1 MTFSLAVTR
10 FAPELESEYV
20 TQRLKNAEPMV
31 RFVYLV
37 AGILPLLLY
46 CLQLIVSDD
55 QLPRFSALEA
65 IYYLFWLSVLGLTFN
80 PKFPAATP
88 WSIVT
93 FVFITSLFFS
103 ISDLV
108 ASQSMISTSMP
119 VSLFLL
125 FGIVICQLGFRL
137 TVVVGIT
144 AIVIPLIISAGN
156 NNQDMRQ
163 LLANGVMMSV
173 WFVLCLFASMLLDRN
188 NRRLFQYEKQLTQ
201 ARDLTED
208 LLDQSF
214 KANEAK
220 SRFLA
225 NMSHE
230 IRTPLTSIMGY
241 ADSALENPTQDNL
254 NETLNI
260 IKRNSKHLLSII
272 NDILDLSK
280 IEAEQLTLENIPYP
294 LFELTTGVTNMM
306 SRVAAEKGIM
316 FDVSYHFPLP
326 EFIYCDPT
334 RIKQILLN
342 LTNNAIKFTE
352 SGGVTVRIGASD
364 NQRHLHIEVADTGI
378 GMTEE
383 ESQRVFEAFTQADTS
398 TSRKYG
404 GTGLGLHLTKQLVKA
419 MDGELTLKSEK
430 NKGST
435 FSIKLPLKTPKSI
448 AWLNQVPE
456 VFYTQLEKLQ
466 HQDVNELFG
475 NVLLAEDNIDNQN
488 LIKSMLQNLGL
499 YVTTANNGEQAV
511 ELALANDFDLIL
523 MDIQM
528 PVMDGMRATQLLRK
542 SGDETP
548 IIALTANVMQ
558 HEIKQYQQNGFNDW
572 LAKPIAKQTFINTI
586 QKYVRSEARG
596 IDLIDQESPEF
607 IAMTKDF
614 ITHLRQ
620 DYQKLTKLMA
630 TEDWQEIGKVCHAI
644 KGTAG
649 NFGYSKLSIAAGK
662 VEQAL
667 KTNDV
672 DTIYAAWV
680 KLCAEIEKAI

>member
-1 MTFSLAVTR
+1 MTISLAVNR
-10 FAPELESEYV
+10 FAPELEQEYIA
-20 TQRLKNAEPMV
+20 QRLQNAEPML

-37 AGILPLLLY
+37 AGLLPFVFY
-46 CLQLIVSDD
+46 VSKLFVGEN
-55 QLPRFSALEA
+55 QLPQFSAIEL
-65 IYYLFWLSVLGLTFN
+65 IYYLFWISVIGLSFSSRI
-80 PKFPAATP
+80 PAAMP
-88 WSIVT
+88 WSIIT
-93 FVFITSLFFS
+93 FVFITTLFFS
-103 ISDLV
+103 ISELV
-108 ASQSMISTSMP
+108 AAKSILATSMP

-144 AIVIPLIISAGN
+144 AITIPLLVSIST
-156 NNQDMRQ
+156 NQD
-163 LLANGVMMSV
+163 LHHLFANGLMMLV
-173 WFVLCLFASMLLDRN
+173 WLVLSLFASMILDRN
-188 NRRLFQYEKQLTQ
+188 NRRLFEYEKQLMQ

-241 ADSALENPTQDNL
+241 ADAAIDNPTQENL

-280 IEAEQLTLENIPYP
+280 IEAEQLRLESIPYP

-306 SRVAAEKGIM
+306 SHVAAEKGLM
-316 FDVSYHFPLP
+316 FDVSYQFPLP

-342 LTNNAIKFTE
+342 LTNNAIKFTD
-352 SGGVTVRIGASD
+352 SGGVTVRIGATD
-364 NQRHLHIEVADTGI
+364 NQRYLQVEVTDTGI
-378 GMTEE
+378 GMSEE
-383 ESQRVFEAFTQADTS
+383 ESRRVFDAFTQADTS

-404 GTGLGLHLTKQLVKA
+404 GTGLGLHLTKQLVHA
-419 MDGELTLKSEK
+419 MGGQLNLNSEK

-435 FSIKLPLKTPKSI
+435 FSISIPLKTPKSI
-448 AWLNQVPE
+448 AWLNKVPE
-456 VFYTQLEKLQ
+456 VFYTKQENRQRPEINK
-466 HQDVNELFG
+466 LFG
-475 NVLLAEDNIDNQN
+475 HVLLAEDNVDNQN
-488 LIKSMLQNLGL
+488 LIKSMLQKLGL
-499 YVTTANNGEQAV
+499 YVDAANNGEQAV
-511 ELALANDFDLIL
+511 ELALANDYDLIL

-528 PVMDGMRATQLLRK
+528 PVMDGMRATQMLRK
-542 SGDETP
+542 AGDETP

-558 HEIKQYQQNGFNDW
+558 HEIKQYQQNGFDNW
-572 LAKPIAKQTFINTI
+572 LAKPISKQAFVNTI
-586 QKYVRSEARG
+586 QKYVRKEARG
-596 IDLIDQESPEF
+596 IDLIDQESAEF
-607 IAMTKDF
+607 KAMTRSFVENLKN
-614 ITHLRQ
+614 
-620 DYQKLTKLMA
+620 DYQKLTQLMA
-630 TEDWQEIGKVCHAI
+630 TENWQETGKVCHAI

-649 NFGYSKLSIAAGK
+649 NFGYSKLSAAAGK
-662 VEQAL
+662 VEQAV
-667 KTNDV
+667 KSDNV

-680 KLCAEIEKAI
+680 KLCAEIEKVI